1 MKKIILAAAMLAA
14 SAAFADT
21 TAGSSSGSVASVAP
35 TNIGNPTINMPG
47 TNPNTYTRFDGSTNQ
62 AATGPSVFVNPP
74 SADTCERAG
83 FGASVGTVGANAGV
97 NIPRG
102 MSVECNMRADAVN
115 LKFTQAP
122 QAVIK
127 ARHCMDP
134 NMAEAYARAGDP
146 CTDARPPRPVALL
159 P

>member
-1 MKKIILAAAMLAA
+1 MKKIILVAAMLAA
-14 SAAFADT
+14 STAFADT
-21 TAGSSSGSVASVAP
+21 TAGSTSGSVASVAP

-62 AATGPSVFVNPP
+62 AATGPSVFVNAPA
-74 SADTCERAG
+74 ADTCERAG

-102 MSVECNMRADAVN
+102 QSDKCDVRADTVN
-115 LKFTQAP
+115 LRFTGASQG
-122 QAVIK
+122 VIK
-127 ARHCMDP
+127 ARHCMDAQ
-134 NMAEAYARAGDP
+134 MAEAYARAGEP
-146 CTDARPPRPVALL
+146 CVDARPSRPVALL